1 MTTPVYSPADDLIDR
16 IVGIQAGDALHAVRH
31 QRHKVA
37 AATQGSYDAL
47 FDPALAGVSL
57 TDRLLVALYACALT
71 PAPEL
76 AEHYRTR
83 LNEQGADADLIAAVE
98 NDKIDGVPDTA
109 LRTILAFTRTLILD
123 PVKGDKA
130 ALETLPAAGVSTPD
144 VVAIAQLIAFLSYQ
158 VRLVASLKA
167 MAAARAQ
174 GVAA

>member
-31 QRHKVA
+31 QRDKVA
-37 AATQGSYDAL
+37 VATQGSYDAL

-83 LNEQGADADLIAAVE
+83 LNEQGADASLIAAVE

>member
-31 QRHKVA
+31 QRDKVA

-109 LRTILAFTRTLILD
+109 LRTILVFTRTLILD

>member
-16 IVGIQAGDALHAVRH
+16 IVGLHAGDATHAVRH
-31 QRHKVA
+31 QRDKVA

-83 LNEQGADADLIAAVE
+83 LSEQGADAALIAAVE
-98 NDKIDGVPDTA
+98 TDKIDGVPDAA
-109 LRTILAFTRTLILD
+109 LRAILTFTRTLILD